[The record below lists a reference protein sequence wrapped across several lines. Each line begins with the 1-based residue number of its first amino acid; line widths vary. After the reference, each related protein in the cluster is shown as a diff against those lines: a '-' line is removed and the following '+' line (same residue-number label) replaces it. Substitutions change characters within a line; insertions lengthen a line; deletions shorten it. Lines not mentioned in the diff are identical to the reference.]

1 MKGVTMFFLLSRF
14 FGGRALHATLSPSQ
28 GRDMARRW
36 SIEYQLRVPVGSQVY
51 FTRSLEAYV
60 DVLRTLRD
68 VDDGDPDLAC
78 VMQHTL
84 TGGLALFV
92 LHRDEDAWTVVKQ
105 LPTLENTTTSTRA
118 RERATRWFCR
128 LYDTIRVNANQDL

>member
-1 MKGVTMFFLLSRF
+1 MRMSFFLSRV

-36 SIEYQLRVPVGSQVY
+36 SLEYQIKVPVGSQVY
-51 FTRSLEAYV
+51 FTRSLETYM

-68 VDDGDPDLAC
+68 VDDGDPDRAC
-78 VMQHTL
+78 VVQHTL
-84 TGGLALFV
+84 MDGLALFI
-92 LHRDEDAWTVVKQ
+92 LHRDEDAWTVVTQ
-105 LPTLENTTTSTRA
+105 LPPADNTTNSMLA

-128 LYDTIRVNANQDL
+128 LHEMIRANNNQDL